1 MLSPEMFTPLLTIYI
16 EDPSQILDKEKQEEG
31 VEKKLRFLKER
42 RQKKKLSKVQKQE
55 LIKLE
60 KENKKR
66 LERRKKKGLDNPKTV
81 SANKKK
87 ADMLDANIDPSKL
100 KKMVT
105 FKIQN

>member
-1 MLSPEMFTPLLTIYI
+1 M
-16 EDPSQILDKEKQEEG
+16 
-31 VEKKLRFLKER
+31 
-42 RQKKKLSKVQKQE
+42 QKQE

-105 FKIQN
+105 FKIQNWPLERPDFDKILLCDVQGA